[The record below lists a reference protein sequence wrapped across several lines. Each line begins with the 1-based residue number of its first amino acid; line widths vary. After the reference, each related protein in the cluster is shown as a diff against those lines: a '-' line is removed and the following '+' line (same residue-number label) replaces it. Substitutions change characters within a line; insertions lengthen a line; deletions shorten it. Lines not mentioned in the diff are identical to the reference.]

1 MSISNKLIQAA
12 SGNAGSDNLYVE
24 DVFSTYLYEGNS
36 TAGRVIVNDIDV
48 SGEGGL
54 VWIKD
59 RTGISGNGDSH
70 SLFTTTQG
78 ANKTLLTNSTGAEDT
93 VGTDVF
99 QAFNSNGF
107 TVGSHG
113 RTNENN
119 RDYVSWTFRKAEK
132 FFDVQTWTGNSTAGR
147 TIAHNLGSVPG
158 MIIIKCTSAARS
170 WIVYH
175 TSPGATKYLTLNS
188 TNASATT
195 SVTFNDTEPT
205 DSVFSVGTANSV
217 NISGE
222 TYVAY
227 LFASDAGGFGD
238 DSDENII
245 KCGSYTG
252 AGGGTPVAVNLG
264 FEPQFMLIKSTV
276 GTGDWNL
283 FDNSRGVY
291 TGGEDARLWANKSD
305 TESFGVNAIEFTATG
320 CNIIDMVNAS
330 SDLHIY
336 IAIRRPMKTPE
347 AGTEVFA
354 SPEYTGNGSAGKK
367 VTSNINMASGSMAI
381 FGNTS
386 SSGNFRRIYDSLR
399 GPGKFYYPN
408 DPRPES
414 TDSTGLVEFLQDGV
428 TVNADSN
435 VNSSGGIYSM
445 FSFKRATGFFDIASR
460 KSTQTGVQPAQ
471 YHNLGVVPEMMIS
484 KSDSS
489 GGFYVY
495 HSALG
500 LSKYLS
506 LSSTNAQQSFAA
518 FGSTLTATRFQD
530 YAPGS
535 NQQVI
540 NYLFATLAGVS
551 KVGSYAGT
559 TGSDVN
565 VDCGFSAGARFVLIK
580 RATSTGGWYV
590 WDSVRGIVSGDD
602 PYLLLNDTDA
612 EVTNTDYIDPLSS
625 GFTVTAAAPAQL
637 NTTNDT
643 YIFLA
648 IA

>member
-1 MSISNKLIQAA
+1 MSITKKLLQAA

-24 DVFSTYLYEGNS
+24 DVFSTYLYTGNS
-36 TAGRVIVNDIDV
+36 STQTITNGLDLA
-48 SGEGGL
+48 GEGGM
-54 VWIKD
+54 VWHKR
-59 RTGISGNGDSH
+59 RTGTGENHYLYDTERGAAKSLRPNGTNAEND
-70 SLFTTTQG
+70 TGTG
-78 ANKTLLTNSTGAEDT
+78 GLTS
-93 VGTDVF
+93 
-99 QAFNSNGF
+99 FNSNGYTF
-107 TVGSHG
+107 GTGQETGH
-113 RTNENN
+113 
-119 RDYVSWTFRKAEK
+119 DYVGWSFRKAEK
-132 FFDVQTWTGNSTAGR
+132 FFDVVHETVGSSGTVS
-147 TIAHNLGSVPG
+147 HNLGSTPG
-158 MIIIKCTSAARS
+158 MIIRKRVDDTQNWFVWHRRLTSGTL
-170 WIVYH
+170 VYLDLNIAEDS
-175 TSPGATKYLTLNS
+175 SPGINT
-188 TNASATT
+188 
-195 SVTFNDTEPT
+195 VT
-205 DSVFSVGTANSV
+205 DSSFGHSGSAGEYVWYVFAHN
-217 NISGE
+217 
-222 TYVAY
+222 
-227 LFASDAGGFGD
+227 AGGFGD
-238 DSDENII
+238 DENESII
-245 KCGSYTG
+245 TCNSYTG
-252 AGGGTPVAVNLG
+252 TGSAGLDVDLG
-264 FEPQFMLIKSTV
+264 WEPHYLLVKNVDNTD
-276 GTGDWNL
+276 DWWVV
-283 FDNSRGVY
+283 DSMRGVT
-291 TGGEDARLWANKSD
+291 TGGNDPYLKPNTTAYEESGQDTLTFGARGF
-305 TESFGVNAIEFTATG
+305 TIETFGG
-320 CNIIDMVNAS
+320 MVNES
-330 SDLHIY
+330 GSKYIY
-336 IAIRRPMKTPE
+336 MAIRRPMKTPE

-354 SPEYTGNGSAGKK
+354 SPEYTGNGSSGKK

-399 GPGKFYYPN
+399 GQGKFYYPN

-500 LSKYLS
+500 LSKHLY

-551 KVGSYAGT
+551 KVGSYTGT

-580 RATSTGGWYV
+580 RANATGGWYV